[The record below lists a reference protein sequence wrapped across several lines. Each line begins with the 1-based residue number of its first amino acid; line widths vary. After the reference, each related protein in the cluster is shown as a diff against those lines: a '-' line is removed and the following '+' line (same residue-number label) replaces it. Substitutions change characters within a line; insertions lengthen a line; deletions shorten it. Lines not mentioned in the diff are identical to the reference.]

1 MTADAIAF
9 VAVGPDGIIR
19 GPDLAL
25 DDLMSEE
32 TKGYDMPWMPEIN
45 EKLLG
50 LRKGELVS
58 FFSVSTTSERLL
70 DAVTYFQRVKHKNLF
85 LRKSCHQSPRPQPIT
100 SYTILYSGF
109 ICLSSDRT
117 PMRHPVVS

>member
-19 GPDLAL
+19 GADLDL

-45 EKLLG
+45 EKLLR

-70 DAVTYFQRVKHKNLF
+70 DAVTGARSRAMKE
-85 LRKSCHQSPRPQPIT
+85 SSQP
-100 SYTILYSGF
+100 
-109 ICLSSDRT
+109 
-117 PMRHPVVS
+117 H